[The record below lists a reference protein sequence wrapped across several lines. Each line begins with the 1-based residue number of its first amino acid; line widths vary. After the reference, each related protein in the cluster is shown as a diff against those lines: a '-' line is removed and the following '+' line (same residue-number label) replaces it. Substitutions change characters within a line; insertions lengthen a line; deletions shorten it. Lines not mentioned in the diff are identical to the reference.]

1 VRVIGKDFCDEEA
14 GLGVRGLLDARLGE
28 TTGRGLS
35 VKSRSALRIIVRLLN
50 QLSYLSGTLFW
61 APWPCVFV
69 RFLDELNSPLRE
81 GAFTLSGNGMSVKD
95 VHNPAVPDATRGML
109 LTENVRRLCRRPNKR
124 QFGDKR

>member
-1 VRVIGKDFCDEEA
+1 MRVIGKDFCEEVGSGVKCLVDGRLA
-14 GLGVRGLLDARLGE
+14 GR
-28 TTGRGLS
+28 TGSGLS

-109 LTENVRRLCRRPNKR
+109 CEGSVDAQTSANSAISDNAWA
-124 QFGDKR
+124 